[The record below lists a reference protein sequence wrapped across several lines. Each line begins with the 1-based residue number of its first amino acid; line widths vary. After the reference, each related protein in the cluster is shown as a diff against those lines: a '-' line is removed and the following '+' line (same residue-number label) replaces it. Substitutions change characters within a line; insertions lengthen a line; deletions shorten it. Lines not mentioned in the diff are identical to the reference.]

1 MKELI
6 KNEMVL
12 FFDLEDDYKFEPP
25 EIKIPIRFRILNRSH
40 KEYML
45 TFRMRFSVSMG
56 ARVTEDLKETA
67 TKKVLPGD
75 DFESETEIIVESK
88 GKHWILITGSFSTTN
103 KDRTFQ
109 IKLPFTV
116 K

>member
-1 MKELI
+1 MKEI
-6 KNEMVL
+6 QKNEMVL
-12 FFDLEDDYKFEPP
+12 FFDLEDNYKFEPP
-25 EIKIPIRFRILNRSH
+25 ETKIPIKFRVLNRSH

-56 ARVTEDLKETA
+56 AKVVEELKETA
-67 TKKVLPGD
+67 TKKILPGD
-75 DFESETEIIVESK
+75 DFESETELIVDTK
-88 GKHWILITGSFSTTN
+88 GKHWILLTGSFSTAN

-109 IKLPFTV
+109 IKLPFHV

>member
-1 MKELI
+1 MKEI
-6 KNEMVL
+6 QKNEMV
-12 FFDLEDDYKFEPP
+12 
-25 EIKIPIRFRILNRSH
+25 S

-56 ARVTEDLKETA
+56 AKVVEEFKEVA
-67 TKKVLPGD
+67 TKKILPGD
-75 DFESETEIIVESK
+75 DFESKTELIVESK
-88 GKHWILITGSFSTTN
+88 GKHWILITGSFSTSN

-109 IKLPFTV
+109 VKIPFQM